1 MNDLANRILSS
12 GGDYL
17 NGIFC
22 GFYFTLR
29 RVFDLRSKTIG
40 ATDWHTFA
48 QGEDGEPRIGLDL
61 FGHNAVVCCFFFLL
75 QILFVR
81 SFVIRPLR
89 SAD

>member
-22 GFYFTLR
+22 GFYFTLQ

-40 ATDWHTFA
+40 AT
-48 QGEDGEPRIGLDL
+48 EDGEPRIGLDL
-61 FGHNAVVCCFFFLL
+61 FGHNAVVCCFFSFPNPLL
-75 QILFVR
+75 AI
-81 SFVIRPLR
+81 IRYPTTEI
-89 SAD
+89 S

>member
-22 GFYFTLR
+22 GFYFTLQ

-40 ATDWHTFA
+40 AT
-48 QGEDGEPRIGLDL
+48 EDGEPRIGLDL